1 MTTIK
6 SKQGTVLQQIA
17 EQGDKLDNVAG
28 AFMKLVKEEN
38 IDTLE
43 KFNPWLAVG
52 YEENGWSNVIG
63 RPAPGSTLVP
73 APRAVKQYASMF
85 RAAFKYEMNVTEF
98 ESVRAM
104 VDAVA
109 EKRKELAKESGSV
122 ELADPELKGV
132 VVKKIDR
139 KNGALFHDAIWFF
152 DNLPEDVRDEF
163 AHGLRKL
170 MLKLETKIPREIRKQ
185 AAADA
190 A

>member
-1 MTTIK
+1 MTTQK
-6 SKQGTVLQQIA
+6 SKQALVLQQIA

-43 KFNPWLAVG
+43 KFNPWLMIG

-63 RPAPGSTLVP
+63 RPVPGSTLIP

-85 RAAFKYEMNVTEF
+85 RAAFKYEMKVMEF
-98 ESVRAM
+98 ESVRQM

-109 EKRKELAKESGSV
+109 EKRKELTKEASTL
-122 ELADPELKGV
+122 ELSNPELKGIT
-132 VVKKIDR
+132 VKKIDR

-170 MLKLETKIPREIRKQ
+170 MIKLETKIPKEIRKQ
-185 AAADA
+185 ASEAA
-190 A
+190 